1 MEDKEYY
8 WNSIKLEI
16 QNNSFWQNMWQKKSY
31 ETFEFL
37 KMKSTDFSDTDEGW
51 KNKNLGNVSQ
61 IKGNFEHVLGNITKI
76 CANI

>member
-1 MEDKEYY
+1 M
-8 WNSIKLEI
+8 L
-16 QNNSFWQNMWQKKSY
+16 QKKSY

-37 KMKSTDFSDTDEGW
+37 KMKLTDFSDTDEGW

-61 IKGNFEHVLGNITKI
+61 KQGNFEHVLGNITKI